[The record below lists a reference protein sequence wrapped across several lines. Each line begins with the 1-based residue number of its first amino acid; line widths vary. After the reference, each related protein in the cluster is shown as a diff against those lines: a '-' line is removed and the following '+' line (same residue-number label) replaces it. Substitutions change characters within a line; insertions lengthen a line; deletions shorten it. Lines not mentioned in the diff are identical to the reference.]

1 MTVVTLKFNDSAY
14 VHSVPHTLLIGK
26 QGKFKAAFPCDIPQP
41 PVCTVLCDCDQP
53 IREESL
59 CCA

>member
-1 MTVVTLKFNDSAY
+1 MTVLTPKFNYSAH
-14 VHSVPHTLLIGK
+14 VPSVPHTLLIRK
-26 QGKFKAAFPCDIPQP
+26 QGKFKAAFLYDIPQP